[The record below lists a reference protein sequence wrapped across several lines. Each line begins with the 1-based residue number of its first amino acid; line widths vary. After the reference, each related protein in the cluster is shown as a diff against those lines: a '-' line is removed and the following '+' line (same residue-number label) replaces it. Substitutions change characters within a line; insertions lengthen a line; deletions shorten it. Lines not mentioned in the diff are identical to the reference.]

1 MDTLSNWI
9 PNVIA
14 FADEF
19 PQAIVDTLIMLVI
32 TGIVSFIIA
41 LPLAVLV
48 VITKPEGISPNK
60 AVFWILDKIINLFRA
75 IPFVILIPLMMGLT
89 RLIFHTTIGIK
100 MAIVP
105 LIVGTIPFMARQ
117 LESAM
122 EEIPDG
128 IVEASISMGMSTWEI
143 ICNVY
148 LRQNIPGM
156 IRGLTI
162 VLIAVIGQIAI
173 VGTVGAGG
181 LGDLAIRFGWQRQMW
196 DITFVVLI
204 LLLIIISIIQWIGD
218 WLVRK
223 TTH

>member
-48 VITKPEGISPNK
+48 VITKPEGIAPNK

-143 ICNVY
+143 ICSVY

>member
-48 VITKPEGISPNK
+48 VITKPDGIAPNK

-128 IVEASISMGMSTWEI
+128 IVEASISMS
-143 ICNVY
+143 
-148 LRQNIPGM
+148 
-156 IRGLTI
+156 
-162 VLIAVIGQIAI
+162 
-173 VGTVGAGG
+173 
-181 LGDLAIRFGWQRQMW
+181 
-196 DITFVVLI
+196 
-204 LLLIIISIIQWIGD
+204 
-218 WLVRK
+218 
-223 TTH
+223 